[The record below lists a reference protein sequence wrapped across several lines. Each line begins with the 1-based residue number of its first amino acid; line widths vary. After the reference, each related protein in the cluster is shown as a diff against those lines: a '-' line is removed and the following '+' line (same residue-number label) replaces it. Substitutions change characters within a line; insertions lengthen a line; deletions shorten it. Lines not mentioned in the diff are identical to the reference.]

1 MIKNIGYFKDYSD
14 NTIKGVYQ
22 VNNSKI
28 IEMSMLYNKLDKD
41 VICVPTHYYCNLG
54 CKMCHLTNSKIVKP
68 MLRIKIDEFMN
79 CILDILGKYKTSKRK
94 LLISF
99 MGVGEPL
106 LNLELIEDVYNHEN
120 DIKTLGYDSISYAI
134 STMMPNDNILKLSKM
149 VNELNMPLKVHF
161 SLHSPID
168 EIRKKIIPSSK
179 IKVEDALNLLLLYSY
194 NLRNNKIIMN
204 NYRMFHVDNIPI
216 EIHYTLINNIND
228 SDKELNKLIRL
239 LKEYNIPIKFISFNP
254 IGQLAKSSKE
264 DDWIKKI
271 LENIPNL
278 KVKKY
283 SPPGREVGSSCG
295 EFTKHYY
302 LKEVMTI
309 KENEE
314 FNNWYLEHKL

>member
-68 MLRIKIDEFMN
+68 MLRIKINEFMN
-79 CILDILGKYKTSKRK
+79 CILDILSKYKTSKRK

-106 LNLELIEDVYNHEN
+106 LNLELIEDVYNYEN
-120 DIKTLGYDSISYAI
+120 DIKKIGYDNVSYAL

-194 NLRNNKIIMN
+194 NVRNNKIIMN

-228 SDKELNKLIRL
+228 SNKELNKLIRL

-254 IGQLAKSSKE
+254 VSELAKSGKE
-264 DDWIKKI
+264 DEWIKSI
-271 LENIPNL
+271 SDNIPNL

-295 EFTKHYY
+295 EFTRHYY
-302 LKEVMTI
+302 LKEAMTI

-314 FNNWYLEHKL
+314 FNKWYLEHKL